1 MSNAAARIL
10 RHFKVPQSTSENLIL
25 GTITSVS
32 PIKLS
37 LDDVEFEVTS
47 GILIDESI
55 IDSINIG
62 DRILVAMINV
72 STIII
77 ISKVKEI

>member
-1 MSNAAARIL
+1 MGNAAARIL
-10 RHFKVPQSTSENLIL
+10 RHFKYSQSASQENLML

-37 LDDVEFEVTS
+37 LDDVEFEITS

-55 IDSINIG
+55 VDINIG